1 LQCFRAFENR
11 QRIKPRDPFWTNKI
25 FLGVLPV
32 MATILQIREEAATTY
47 ENDEELHN
55 KIIYELGANIP
66 LINNCYK
73 V

>member
-1 LQCFRAFENR
+1 
-11 QRIKPRDPFWTNKI
+11 
-25 FLGVLPV
+25 